1 MYYLAICAII
11 RDETQNLVEWITHH
25 ELQGVEHFYL
35 YDDQSSDFPKELL
48 KPWITRRVVTLRRA
62 PSGTRRQRQAY
73 EACIANN
80 RSRCHWLAFLD
91 VDEFMFQ
98 TDPSRTLAEALED
111 YERFPALGINWV
123 CYGSSGFETRPTPLC
138 MTSFQLRGETEFRTS
153 ERIFLKEGMSPGP
166 LTNYLPYHSHIKSII
181 RASKVTSMLSPHSF
195 TYVNDEPAVSPSGT
209 PIPDLPLRAF
219 SERVEID
226 RFRINHYW
234 SRSLSE
240 FRRKLA
246 RPRADIDAMNELKVA
261 LFREAL
267 MNQEYD
273 PSILPHAK
281 AVADR
286 LGLPHE
292 PGEERD
298 WRRREAQYRA
308 LDIGKELPRLVDD
321 WASGP

>member
-1 MYYLAICAII
+1 MYYLAACAII
-11 RDETQNLVEWITHH
+11 RDEEQNLVEWITHH
-25 ELQGVEHFYL
+25 QLQGFEHFYL
-35 YDDQSSDFPKELL
+35 YDDQSSNFPKELL
-48 KPWITRRVVTLRRA
+48 KPWIERRVVTLRRA
-62 PSGTRRQRQAY
+62 PSGTKRQRQAY

-91 VDEFMFQ
+91 VDEFMFL
-98 TDPSRTLAEALED
+98 TDPSETVAEALTD

-123 CYGSSGFETRPTPLC
+123 CYGSSGFETRPTPLTT
-138 MTSFQLRGETEFRTS
+138 TSYQLRGETEFRTS
-153 ERIFLKEGMSPGP
+153 EKIFLKEGLPPGP
-166 LTNYLPYHSHIKSII
+166 LRNYLPYHSHIKSII
-181 RASKVTSMLSPHSF
+181 RTSAVTSMISPHSF
-195 TYVNDEPAVSPSGT
+195 TYVNDAPAVSPSGT

-219 SERVEID
+219 SARVEID

-273 PSILPHAK
+273 PAILPHAK

-286 LGLPHE
+286 LGLPYE
-292 PGEERD
+292 PGTESD
-298 WRRREAQYRA
+298 WRRREARYRS
-308 LDIGKELPRLVDD
+308 LDIGKELQGWVDAWTAD
-321 WASGP
+321 G